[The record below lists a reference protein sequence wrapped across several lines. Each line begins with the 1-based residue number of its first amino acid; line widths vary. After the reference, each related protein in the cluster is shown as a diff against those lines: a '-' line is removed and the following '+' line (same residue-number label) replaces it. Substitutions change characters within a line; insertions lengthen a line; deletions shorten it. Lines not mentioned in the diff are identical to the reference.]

1 MNSRPVQKWLLGFFC
16 GLQQFWNNSGMLSLT
31 FCSLVHVII
40 WHLVLI
46 RASLPPLSLHPLPP
60 HFFVFFC
67 AHVYDMALK
76 NYNGRSP
83 IMPLSG
89 WLVDCPFS
97 FVCGPPTPK

>member
-60 HFFVFFC
+60 HFFVFF
-67 AHVYDMALK
+67 L
-76 NYNGRSP
+76 RTR
-83 IMPLSG
+83 I
-89 WLVDCPFS
+89 
-97 FVCGPPTPK
+97 